1 MIVYTMTDQE
11 ILKELG
17 QELKNDL
24 IMRLKRWGEKSYP
37 ECKLEKLALEKFA
50 KIRSRGAKA
59 ISLEGSNYIQIA
71 LDPITYKTKFGNIFI
86 IISIIY
92 LNMKLEAAYRRDE
105 YLLKVPGRYKYLP
118 EKGKN
123 SVTRGGYQYFS
134 VGFDYDYDKDGNS
147 KYRKPRIQFIKI
159 TSHFLDR
166 LLQRSSI
173 CEEIVNMQG
182 IGTIHALSLLDDGI
196 IPFSYTKEEIYDYI
210 SQLSDEEIE
219 EIIPKEDQLEAFSVK
234 YDVVFIEFFDGCIV
248 CTPGIENRRI
258 ITLKTF
264 LTKEQAKEYQEE
276 MKLTAA
282 HRISVVQRMIENECY
297 Y

>member
-1 MIVYTMTDQE
+1 MIVFTMTDQE

-37 ECKLEKLALEKFA
+37 EYKLEELALKKFA

-59 ISLEGSNYIQIA
+59 LSLEGSNLIQIA

-92 LNMKLEAAYRRDE
+92 LNMKLEAVYRRDE
-105 YLLKVPGRYKYLP
+105 YLLKVPGKYKYLP

-123 SVTRGGYQYFS
+123 YVIRNGYQYFS
-134 VGFDYDYDKDGNS
+134 VGFDYDYNKDGNS
-147 KYRKPRIQFIKI
+147 RYRKPKVLFFKV

-173 CEEIVNMQG
+173 CKEIVNTHG
-182 IGTIHALSLLDDGI
+182 IGTIHALSFLDDGI
-196 IPFSYTKEEIYDYI
+196 IPLSYVKEEIYDYI
-210 SQLSDEEIE
+210 TQLSDKEIE
-219 EIIPKEDQLEAFSVK
+219 ERIPKEDQMEAFSVK
-234 YDVVFIEFFDGCIV
+234 YDVVFIKFFDGCIV

-258 ITLKTF
+258 IALKTF
-264 LTKEQAKEYQEE
+264 LTKEQAEEYQEE
-276 MKLTAA
+276 MKLTAI
-282 HRISVVQRMIENECY
+282 HRLSVVERMKENECY